1 MVGAQEVWQAYPAG
15 TSVLQNHPVYFTEMF
30 VSDLI

>member
-1 MVGAQEVWQAYPAG
+1 MVGTQEVWQAYPAG
-15 TSVLQNHPVYFTEMF
+15 TSVLQNGPVYFTEMY

>member
-1 MVGAQEVWQAYPAG
+1 MVGTQEVWQAYPAG
-15 TSVLQNHPVYFTEMF
+15 MFVLQNHPAYFTEMF